1 MELKGTATL
10 PRKPKRVELNPLHG
24 VESRG
29 VLVHTSTRTLRPYQF
44 ENPLHGVESV
54 IWPTAVSWNCC
65 RIHYME
71 LKVGVLGSVWWR
83 PLPNR
88 NPLHGV
94 ERKDGVLELKVKDEY
109 LNPLHGVESSKH

>member
-1 MELKGTATL
+1 
-10 PRKPKRVELNPLHG
+10 
-24 VESRG
+24 
-29 VLVHTSTRTLRPYQF
+29 
-44 ENPLHGVESV
+44 
-54 IWPTAVSWNCC
+54 
-65 RIHYME
+65 ME